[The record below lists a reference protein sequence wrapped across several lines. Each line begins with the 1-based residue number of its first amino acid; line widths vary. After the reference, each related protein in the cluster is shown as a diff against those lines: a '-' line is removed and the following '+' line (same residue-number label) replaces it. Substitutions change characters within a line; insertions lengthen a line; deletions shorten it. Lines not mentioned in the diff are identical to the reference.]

1 MWKKLGV
8 LIIALISTVS
18 VSYVVNNE
26 MNAASSSMHL
36 PANAHGRI
44 QLQKGDRFISDTNA
58 MEWMIL
64 GKKSYTNYNSTN
76 CTVTNTTDCSNTGL
90 TSYLAF
96 SDKSVGKTKIGLISS
111 DFLVPAASMPDL
123 KLANYSKTQLASK
136 MVALNMSMSNI
147 DKEII
152 NPRSYEDI
160 KAKIRFSYSSGATPG
175 SPIERERL
183 FKSAMSTTSEAGAN
197 FFIMSFDEMDGTL
210 PAEYKFSESY
220 WTSTSYHDSNGYK
233 YTQFAFSE
241 TGAIDATRNN
251 ATDATERAIRPSA
264 YFNSEKIAFGVSQ
277 GTGSGDLTGITSFQL
292 PESYSS
298 LYDESRS
305 NEILKIRYIDDTLK
319 TSTLFNHIENSD
331 GDIITKASN
340 DCSGLTCKVF
350 LDASAVAGS
359 NVQGTYTVSALIFNQ
374 VGDFLYYKPI
384 ESAKGA
390 GKYELDI
397 SNLPVGDYQIAIVNE
412 AYDST
417 KMTPAASSGLSQ
429 KIPLKIVEPLK
440 DLTLTPIHGSNSRD
454 YYVTGPSG
462 NVKNGD
468 RVASISTKDGLGG
481 EIINGVFENEI
492 TFKLQPSQDNNHIN
506 DYQQFNIPYVN
517 GKPEL
522 DGNLPYVDVKPTSA
536 SYLKAGIYKYRIQA
550 YDKNGSPTS
559 AQLND
564 GTLITGISP
573 NQGLIT
579 PDITM
584 AIYPNDDQ
592 LDFVQ
597 EKNLTSNVLYT
608 KAELDVLAT
617 GTPLGKLTFSDGSG
631 SIDDANIDELHG
643 DGYNITSVKLVEQGT
658 TKELTELE
666 AMNPTSA
673 NLNEIQIKKKS
684 GANFSSDIRFDIL
697 VTFGNNGTD
706 TAILRKGNQKF
717 EVPAGLSF
725 VDPDTSTFINPN
737 EYQYTYDPGNTN
749 EFILKATDN
758 ATANI
763 PNTNVTYCI
772 LDTNKACTPTSS
784 IITFVSGASSGTQ
797 KVQVSAP
804 GTTDKTINVRAMIK
818 DSNGNLVMAS
828 DLEVTIHPA
837 KQALTWEGSNIQT
850 TGNNIIKDLVKHN
863 TWNLKLKY
871 DKDPTA
877 NNAHTSAEIISGVN
891 VADTV
896 ITLRDDVISGVSPT
910 ITYTYQYGGGLQ
922 DDNKVEIINNQLVI
936 SGELHGNVTITASAA
951 AVGDYHESKDDDTST
966 PSVNEDEKAY
976 LVLSVSSKA
985 KVKFTPSY
993 TGNLSVTGDEAKG
1006 IVGLG
1011 EVSIDPVIET
1021 GYTLAIGTV
1030 KQLDKVATDLA
1041 GSDVYIPF
1049 NANNFILKTEGNPAK
1064 QILYVDSS
1072 LPLPPGKYIVEV
1084 TGKKGSDEATSKE
1097 ITIIVEEAEMDATK
1111 IKWVQKDKVTDSY
1124 KPVSPV
1130 PGQIDKVTKINTG
1143 TQEKIYTHVN
1153 GVDGTFY
1160 VNMENKND
1168 TLLDGAT
1175 ITYSLSTDSTT
1186 GVITVGSN
1194 GLVTIKRAS
1203 KTTDVVYV
1211 LATISKTGY
1220 NDLEVKLPI
1229 KINKGTSDFTF
1240 VDQLGTPYS
1249 IFKQP
1254 VNDGD
1259 PYQYSPLLDP
1269 NSTQSPKEAYS
1280 FVKDKKLDVITAD
1293 APANTAVK
1301 ISIVDKGASKGND
1314 VLTFDDNDAYVQ
1326 DNADTATKV
1335 CEISAADYA
1344 INRTSGCLV
1353 QIQHA
1358 LNKYQGT
1365 GSDLGKIIIVAEIAE
1380 SDNYKAKR
1388 LEMPVNIMPAK
1399 QTDFDF
1405 LDSSLPLDS
1414 TTGFTAVTPT
1424 FTSPNSSTGVIELI
1438 VDDPNGNAADGTV
1451 IRLGVPSSN
1460 TNYLDGIDTIEYN
1473 LLVPKNGPDDEKVL
1487 TIYAVKHGDR
1497 DHYESDVK
1505 QQEWIIA
1512 REGTS
1517 RLKTSIY
1524 SYEYASDP
1532 DTIFRKTITYGD
1544 AYFKVVGSTP
1554 TDNDDPA
1561 NLPTYT
1567 YTIDTASTDYIETY
1581 GSDGDKFKPL
1591 KVGSGNQ
1598 IIVIVTRKQSG
1609 QSDITSRI
1617 PITIAKRPVKL
1628 KVDDITKK
1636 SGMSVSN
1643 SEYQFTA
1650 NSENFIASDL
1660 ADIDIEFHCQNSN
1673 AIDVST
1679 LSDGVRM
1686 KHDQLPITA
1695 TIKNKVPTKDVLAN
1709 YVITYLDGT
1718 TSGVEQGKLI
1728 VNEEESMSSWYK
1740 IIPGKINAVTDT
1752 ALGIN
1757 GWYNGPVDI
1766 ELLPISGSYDQISL
1780 EDKVG
1785 TWSTTLVTI
1794 SNEGANKHNI
1804 YFRKGT
1810 NPEVGAITKAKEE
1823 TIKIDTVAP
1832 EIIDI
1837 KATLTHTDGFSK
1849 FINAV
1854 TFGVFMKPGEEVTID
1869 TKDVQ
1874 ANPAIDVS
1882 TTNTITDGITYNVYT
1897 LDENGNR
1904 DVQTVTAGS
1913 LDTNASGV
1921 GVFNLANP
1929 NVYEVCAIVQD
1940 QATNSSLEKCEK
1952 LLVKK
1957 INVDGD
1963 GDGTDDYLDPDED
1976 GCPDIDIVLTDKE
1989 GDFYKINVDRDKD
2002 NIPDMN
2008 IDSQGLTPG
2017 SPPDGIADINVDTD
2031 NDGKPDINLVIL
2043 NKWTPAVCVTDQSEE
2058 YCTMLN
2064 IKPEINVDIDN
2075 DGIPDI
2081 NIDTNG
2087 DFKADFNITK
2097 PGESTPYLNIGK
2109 VHEKWEPNK
2118 NDCVKDKFTFDTA
2131 VDGKPLVNV
2140 DTDND
2145 GRPDIN
2151 IDTDNDGKPNINIDI
2166 NNDGIPELDI
2176 DGNGDGI
2183 PDFNLDADANGNPT
2197 KNIITI
2203 TVWTPDKDG
2212 SKDGVDFDTMGSL
2225 ELKDTLTDDDFG
2237 IQIQKPGGGFLPNFS
2252 IKVDNVKDT
2261 ISKEDKG
2268 KIEVFVKEDTEIKDI
2283 YDVKLSD
2290 GTSMIQPDGSVKV
2303 RIPLRNDLKN
2313 AGSIKVIIE
2322 QKDGTYKEISVTS
2335 EDGYIEYETDF
2346 LGKVGIIADKIDEEN
2361 PLPDPDPIPEPKPE
2375 PNPEPTPEPKPDT
2388 SVKGS
2393 YVTNVGGANTGD
2405 STEYYGYVALLG
2417 LSIVSLLSMIYKK
2430 HVSK

>member
-8 LIIALISTVS
+8 ILISFISTLS
-18 VSYVVNNE
+18 VVYALNSKME
-26 MNAASSSMHL
+26 AASSSTITAGDTFTMGGYTWGVLKNDNRVMHVL
-36 PANAHGRI
+36 MKRGYQGSKVMSTDHTNITNVSFLENEFKNVFSANLSVDEINYFDSLEWPRFPEYI
-44 QLQKGDRFISDTNA
+44 DINSYSSTTLQDYLADRTYDTDGTTTIDGGYIKTKTLVRSAAASGDRRLWLFLDNSWIDSASGMFGDKYNFFMKMNDPTILSLDLPSQAIYLREDEITASNSNITLTTNHEYHPNKPIYEYSLLSGDSSLFTFMNQKDNLKTVDLNVNNNIKANGKNVKVYNLKVKVKDAAFTMFPVDSSVEKEMEINIKPKLPEVKDVEFKQNASDPLPIAAGQSLGTVSFTNFA
-58 MEWMIL
+58 KGYDNLIAQL
-64 GKKSYTNYNSTN
+64 GLDNITYSIKN
-76 CTVTNTTDCSNTGL
+76 
-90 TSYLAF
+90 A
-96 SDKSVGKTKIGLISS
+96 SD
-111 DFLVPAASMPDL
+111 PDL
-123 KLANYSKTQLASK
+123 KIDNEGNITSSKKYNGEL
-136 MVALNMSMSNI
+136 I
-147 DKEII
+147 
-152 NPRSYEDI
+152 
-160 KAKIRFSYSSGATPG
+160 
-175 SPIERERL
+175 
-183 FKSAMSTTSEAGAN
+183 
-197 FFIMSFDEMDGTL
+197 SFDAEITFTDTKTL
-210 PAEYKFSESY
+210 
-220 WTSTSYHDSNGYK
+220 DSPVIISK
-233 YTQFAFSE
+233 
-241 TGAIDATRNN
+241 
-251 ATDATERAIRPSA
+251 
-264 YFNSEKIAFGVSQ
+264 
-277 GTGSGDLTGITSFQL
+277 SFQL
-292 PESYSS
+292 
-298 LYDESRS
+298 
-305 NEILKIRYIDDTLK
+305 K
-319 TSTLFNHIENSD
+319 TVLDVPKFTELHGNAINGTPLQIFVTGENVLS
-331 GDIITKASN
+331 GDII
-340 DCSGLTCKVF
+340 GEI
-350 LDASAVAGS
+350 S
-359 NVQGTYTVSALIFNQ
+359 NVTGVAPILYTIEPLLN
-374 VGDFLYYKPI
+374 GDT
-384 ESAKGA
+384 
-390 GKYELDI
+390 
-397 SNLPVGDYQIAIVNE
+397 GDYFKFDFVREPNNDIIYNPVNSDVQIKTTQNLTSGVYKFRVKATDVDTISGTFCDVQIV
-412 AYDST
+412 
-417 KMTPAASSGLSQ
+417 
-429 KIPLKIVEPLK
+429 
-440 DLTLTPIHGSNSRD
+440 
-454 YYVTGPSG
+454 
-462 NVKNGD
+462 
-468 RVASISTKDGLGG
+468 
-481 EIINGVFENEI
+481 
-492 TFKLQPSQDNNHIN
+492 
-506 DYQQFNIPYVN
+506 
-517 GKPEL
+517 
-522 DGNLPYVDVKPTSA
+522 
-536 SYLKAGIYKYRIQA
+536 
-550 YDKNGSPTS
+550 
-559 AQLND
+559 
-564 GTLITGISP
+564 
-573 NQGLIT
+573 
-579 PDITM
+579 
-584 AIYPNDDQ
+584 IYPHDNQ
-592 LDFVQ
+592 LDFIQ
-597 EKNLTSNVLYT
+597 TKNPTSNVLYT
-608 KAELDVLAT
+608 KSELNALAT
-617 GTPLGKLTFSDGSG
+617 GTLLGTSTFSDGSG
-631 SIDDANIDELHG
+631 SIDDANIDLLQG
-643 DGYNITSVKLVEQGT
+643 DGYNIESVKLVKPGT
-658 TKELTELE
+658 TVELTELE
-666 AMNPTSA
+666 AKATAGNS
-673 NLNEIQIKKKS
+673 NEYQIKKKT
-684 GANFSSDIRFDIL
+684 GATFTTDINFDVL
-697 VTFGNNGTD
+697 VTFEHNGTN
-706 TAILRKGNQKF
+706 TAFIRKGNQKF

-1143 TQEKIYTHVN
+1143 TQEKIFTHVN

-1314 VLTFDDNDAYVQ
+1314 VLTFDDNDAYLQ

-1344 INRTSGCLV
+1344 TNRTSGCLV

-1424 FTSPNSSTGVIELI
+1424 FTSANSSTGVIELI

-1524 SYEYASDP
+1524 SYENASDP

-1591 KVGSGNQ
+1591 KVGSGNR

-1643 SEYQFTA
+1643 SEYQFTS

-1882 TTNTITDGITYNVYT
+1882 TTNTISDGITYNVYT

-1921 GVFNLANP
+1921 GVFNLADP

-2031 NDGKPDINLVIL
+2031 NDGKPDLNLVIL

-2064 IKPEINVDIDN
+2064 IKPEINVDIDD